1 MNVNNKTNIFN
12 LKNYKDI
19 CDLESD
25 GEIVLLFV
33 NVINNFI
40 IYFVETVRFSNVEYY
55 SYILNRGVEMIRHV
69 FNLLFIYTKN
79 TELIMHHL
87 KKGYLYY
94 IEFINQIGDDG
105 KTFLKLNSKDA
116 ILFVYKKTIFD
127 INTEY
132 KKQLVYTDEEKERIR
147 CLMDKVNIYILM
159 TQHIIND
166 VEFYDGLDNV
176 KLINNKLKYLK
187 RCIIKFMK
195 NYDNNANIM
204 NVYKKWLNLLNIK
217 KINLNDKIELM
228 MLFLQKYS
236 KNNISLNDMENNMY
250 EVDDK
255 LLLESNNRFINRI
268 FSK

>member
-33 NVINNFI
+33 NIINNFI
-40 IYFVETVRFSNVEYY
+40 IYFIETVRFSNVEYY

-132 KKQLVYTDEEKERIR
+132 KKQLVYTDEEKDRI
-147 CLMDKVNIYILM
+147 
-159 TQHIIND
+159 
-166 VEFYDGLDNV
+166 
-176 KLINNKLKYLK
+176 
-187 RCIIKFMK
+187 
-195 NYDNNANIM
+195 
-204 NVYKKWLNLLNIK
+204 
-217 KINLNDKIELM
+217 
-228 MLFLQKYS
+228 
-236 KNNISLNDMENNMY
+236 
-250 EVDDK
+250 
-255 LLLESNNRFINRI
+255 
-268 FSK
+268 